1 MQTRGELKEKVV
13 TLVASRADKLNLDSD
28 ANFQKEL
35 VDEVEQSI
43 GNYCNRDALPEELQ
57 FDWTNMTIDLLRW
70 YDSQTND
77 SGSGSPSVVEGP
89 MIVSSVTEGSV
100 SIGLKSAN
108 EQKSSPA
115 QSRTIAGVL
124 DEIVMNYRDHLN
136 RFRRLSW

>member
-1 MQTRGELKEKVV
+1 
-13 TLVASRADKLNLDSD
+13 
-28 ANFQKEL
+28 
-35 VDEVEQSI
+35 
-43 GNYCNRDALPEELQ
+43 
-57 FDWTNMTIDLLRW
+57 
-70 YDSQTND
+70 
-77 SGSGSPSVVEGP
+77 